1 MAREQITRLVTLG
14 AAAIALVVVVL
25 VLFTGGSTYVVNA
38 QFQDAGQLVAG
49 DLVTVAGHKVGSV
62 GNISITNH
70 GLADVKLNISDKSI
84 DPLSSTTTAT
94 IGQLSL
100 TGITNRFVSLGPG
113 IGGSDIPDNGVI
125 PVEQT
130 KGIVDLD
137 TLLDA
142 LTPSVRTSLQKFFKT
157 GAYLVSQPTA
167 SQLNELSEYLNPAF
181 SQVSNLGAEI
191 VSDKY
196 ALDRL
201 VGHTARLTEP
211 LANETSQ
218 IQGAVTN
225 TANVLGEIA
234 AQRVALSDGISRA
247 PAVLKQT
254 TSTFVRVDTTLGD
267 LDPTLSA
274 LQPVAPKLAALL
286 RTVAPFAADLKPTVT
301 DIRQLL
307 PETNAALTAFGPQA
321 AAAEPALTSLTKA
334 LTAITP
340 ILTGLRPYVPDF
352 VAGFFNGVGGSTGA
366 AYDANGHYLQ
376 VRLAVSGN
384 SSALDGVLNVLGDA
398 VSSLGVLNGTTFTN
412 TQPCPGGGTIPSAD
426 GSAPWNDPDTD
437 ASVGA
442 LCEPSD
448 NQPVS

>member
-1 MAREQITRLVTLG
+1 MAREQVTRLITFG
-14 AAAIALVVVVL
+14 AIVLAVVVIVL

-62 GNISITNH
+62 GAISITNN
-70 GLADVKLNISDKSI
+70 GLANVKLNISDKSI
-84 DPLSSTTTAT
+84 DPLSSNSTAT

-100 TGITNRFVSLGPG
+100 TGITNRFVSIGPG
-113 IGGSDIPDNGVI
+113 VGGSHIANNGVI
-125 PVEQT
+125 PVTHT

-137 TLLDA
+137 TVLDA
-142 LTPSVRTSLQKFFKT
+142 LTPSVRKSLAQFLKT
-157 GAYLVSQPTA
+157 GAYFVSGSTP
-167 SQLNELSEYLNPAF
+167 SQFNELAEYLNPAF

-201 VGHTARLTEP
+201 VGNTAQLTEP
-211 LANETSQ
+211 LASETPQ
-218 IQGAVTN
+218 IQGAVSN
-225 TANVLGEIA
+225 TSKLLGEIA

-247 PAVLKQT
+247 PAVLKQVT
-254 TSTFVRVDTTLGD
+254 AVFGRVDTTLDD

-274 LQPVAPKLAALL
+274 LKPVAPKLASLL
-286 RTVAPFAADLKPTVT
+286 RAVAPFAANLKPT
-301 DIRQLL
+301 IAGIQQIL
-307 PETNAALTAFGPQA
+307 PEADTALKDFVPASA
-321 AAAEPALTSLTKA
+321 KSDPALTSLVKA
-334 LTAITP
+334 LTGITP

-376 VRLAVSGN
+376 VRLALSGGAGTLDGLL
-384 SSALDGVLNVLGDA
+384 SALGDTVSDLGT
-398 VSSLGVLNGTTFTN
+398 LNGATFTN
-412 TQPCPGGGTIPSAD
+412 TKPCPGGGVIPSAD

-437 ASVGA
+437 ASVGT
-442 LCEPSD
+442 LCIPAD
-448 NQPVS
+448 DQQAP